1 MREMFIK
8 CGVDSLGRVTLPIQY
23 RRALNIDVKDE
34 VNVVFKNNG
43 LFIYKED
50 MNTIK
55 KRKIDEIVNMANDCS
70 DLSAKER
77 DQLDRILGKL
87 M

>member
-1 MREMFIK
+1 MFIK